1 MAPHEDAR
9 GSTMASSDG
18 TAAAAALKARG
29 FAGILSSESAGVM
42 AVMRQNAKWA
52 LVPGYGYGDE
62 DGPDDPMLEE
72 FRAMRRALFTWRD
85 WDTVAPVAYLAPF
98 LQVIR
103 SVETSGP
110 ITGCVTP
117 SGASRSHCVESRS
130 PQRVASRAT
139 RPRRFRSIL
148 KCARAVRASTRD
160 RSRAVRRTRA
170 RRLGRPAPRAAR
182 HPRRAIASREADRTL
197 PPSLPP
203 RLPLSPP
210 PSASRSFALKK
221 GWRSRRCTR
230 F

>member
-85 WDTVAPVAYLAPF
+85 WDKVAPVAYLAPF

-110 ITGCVTP
+110 ITGCVIP
-117 SGASRSHCVESRS
+117 SGASRSHSVKSRFTR
-130 PQRVASRAT
+130 RVASRGT

-148 KCARAVRASTRD
+148 KTPRAVRTSTRD
-160 RSRAVRRTRA
+160 PSRTARPTRA
-170 RRLGRPAPRAAR
+170 RGLRRAALR
-182 HPRRAIASREADRTL
+182 VARCPHRANRIQRLTERSLSRLFR
-197 PPSLPP
+197 
-203 RLPLSPP
+203 
-210 PSASRSFALKK
+210 SASPSSPRQKT

>member
-62 DGPDDPMLEE
+62 DSPDDPMLEE

-117 SGASRSHCVESRS
+117 SGASRSHFVESRS
-130 PQRVASRAT
+130 QQRVASRAT

-170 RRLGRPAPRAAR
+170 RRLRRPAPRAAR

-197 PPSLPP
+197 PPSSPP
-203 RLPLSPP
+203 RLPLAPP
-210 PSASRSFALKK
+210 PSASRSFSLKK
-221 GWRSRRCTR
+221 GWRSRRCTK

>member
-1 MAPHEDAR
+1 
-9 GSTMASSDG
+9 MASSDG

-29 FAGILSSESAGVM
+29 CAGILSSESAGVM

-117 SGASRSHCVESRS
+117 SGASRSHFVESRS
-130 PQRVASRAT
+130 QQRVASRAT

-148 KCARAVRASTRD
+148 RCARAVRASTRD
-160 RSRAVRRTRA
+160 RSRAARRTPSRSED
-170 RRLGRPAPRAAR
+170 AAR
-182 HPRRAIASREADRTL
+182 TLTISSYVSSSISTVVIVSSTSPKIMFRCWSYACSFPRIS
-197 PPSLPP
+197 
-203 RLPLSPP
+203 LSP
-210 PSASRSFALKK
+210 RSL
-221 GWRSRRCTR
+221 T
-230 F
+230 

>member
-1 MAPHEDAR
+1 
-9 GSTMASSDG
+9 
-18 TAAAAALKARG
+18 
-29 FAGILSSESAGVM
+29 VM

-117 SGASRSHCVESRS
+117 SGASRSHFVESRS

-160 RSRAVRRTRA
+160 RSRAARRTRA
-170 RRLGRPAPRAAR
+170 RRLRRPAPRAAR

-197 PPSLPP
+197 PPSSPP
-203 RLPLSPP
+203 RLPLAPP
-210 PSASRSFALKK
+210 PSASRSFSLKK
-221 GWRSRRCTR
+221 GWRSRRCTK

>member
-1 MAPHEDAR
+1 
-9 GSTMASSDG
+9 
-18 TAAAAALKARG
+18 
-29 FAGILSSESAGVM
+29 VM

-117 SGASRSHCVESRS
+117 SGASRSHFVESRS

-160 RSRAVRRTRA
+160 RSRAARRTRA

-182 HPRRAIASREADRTL
+182 HPRRANRI
-197 PPSLPP
+197 
-203 RLPLSPP
+203 
-210 PSASRSFALKK
+210 
-221 GWRSRRCTR
+221 TR
-230 F
+230 G

>member
-1 MAPHEDAR
+1 
-9 GSTMASSDG
+9 
-18 TAAAAALKARG
+18 
-29 FAGILSSESAGVM
+29 VM

-117 SGASRSHCVESRS
+117 SGASRSHFVESRS
-130 PQRVASRAT
+130 QQRVASRAT

-160 RSRAVRRTRA
+160 RSRA
-170 RRLGRPAPRAAR
+170 AR

-197 PPSLPP
+197 PPSSPP
-203 RLPLSPP
+203 RLPLAPP
-210 PSASRSFALKK
+210 PSASRSFSLKK
-221 GWRSRRCTR
+221 GWRSRRCTK

>member
-29 FAGILSSESAGVM
+29 YAGILSSESAGVM

-85 WDTVAPVAYLAPF
+85 WDKVAPVAYLAPF

-117 SGASRSHCVESRS
+117 SGASRSHFVESRS

-139 RPRRFRSIL
+139 ARSDA
-148 KCARAVRASTRD
+148 ARG
-160 RSRAVRRTRA
+160 RA
-170 RRLGRPAPRAAR
+170 RRSATASDGWKSFTSFVARAGGVASSRARRGRTRSRGTTRPAI
-182 HPRRAIASREADRTL
+182 RRAGAGI
-197 PPSLPP
+197 
-203 RLPLSPP
+203 
-210 PSASRSFALKK
+210 
-221 GWRSRRCTR
+221 G
-230 F
+230 